1 MLELLTGTGLATAA
15 GLNAYIPLMVIGLLD
30 RYTNL
35 INLPSA
41 WSWLGNGWVLMILAV
56 LLAIEFV
63 ADKVPV
69 VDSVNDV
76 VQTVVRPTAGGM
88 AFAAG
93 SGSET
98 VTVTDPSA
106 LWTQKLWIPIAIGL
120 LIALTVHG
128 TKAAA
133 RPVMNA
139 ASFGVAAPV
148 VSTVED
154 GASIGLAVV
163 AIIMPF
169 LVIVFVF
176 VLFWWMLTVSRRRRR
191 RREQRVLSENAQ
203 RPTGVAKRL

>member
-163 AIIMPF
+163 AIVMPF
-169 LVIVFVF
+169 LVIIFVFVF
-176 VLFWWMLTVSRRRRR
+176 FWWMLTVSRRRRR
-191 RREQRVLSENAQ
+191 RREQRALSENAQ

>member
-15 GLNAYIPLMVIGLLD
+15 GLNAYIPLLVIGMLD

-41 WSWLGNGWVLMILAV
+41 WSWLSNGWVLLILAV

-93 SGSET
+93 TGSET

-106 LWTQKLWIPIAIGL
+106 LWTQKLWIPILIGL
-120 LIALTVHG
+120 LIAFTVHG
-128 TKAAA
+128 AKATA
-133 RPVMNA
+133 RPVMNVA
-139 ASFGVAAPV
+139 TVGMAAPV

-154 GASIGLAVV
+154 GASAGLSVV
-163 AIIMPF
+163 AIIVPF
-169 LVIVFVF
+169 LVI
-176 VLFWWMLTVSRRRRR
+176 LFLIGLVWWMVTSSRRRRQR
-191 RREQRVLSENAQ
+191 RAIGALSE
-203 RPTGVAKRL
+203 K

>member
-15 GLNAYIPLMVIGLLD
+15 GLNAYIPLLVIGLLD
-30 RYTNL
+30 RYTKL
-35 INLPSA
+35 IDLPSA
-41 WSWLGNGWVLMILAV
+41 WSWLSNGWVLLILAV

-98 VTVTDPSA
+98 VTVTDPGA
-106 LWTQKLWIPIAIGL
+106 LWTQKLWIPIVIGL

-128 TKAAA
+128 VKSAA
-133 RPVMNA
+133 RPVLNVA
-139 ASFGVAAPV
+139 TVGTAAPV

-154 GASIGLAVV
+154 GASIGLSVV
-163 AIIMPF
+163 AIVIPF
-169 LVIVFVF
+169 LV
-176 VLFWWMLTVSRRRRR
+176 VLFLIGLAWWAVAMIRRRGRR
-191 RREQRVLSENAQ
+191 RDARRLGERERALSE
-203 RPTGVAKRL
+203 K

>member
-15 GLNAYIPLMVIGLLD
+15 GLNAYIPLLVIGMLD

-41 WSWLGNGWVLMILAV
+41 WSWLSNGWVLLILAV

-128 TKAAA
+128 TKAVS

-139 ASFGVAAPV
+139 ATLGVAAPV

-154 GASIGLAVV
+154 GASASLSVV
-163 AIIMPF
+163 AIIIPF
-169 LVIVFVF
+169 LVVVF
-176 VLFWWMLTVSRRRRR
+176 LIGLIWWMVTVSRRRRQR
-191 RREQRVLSENAQ
+191 RAVGALSE
-203 RPTGVAKRL
+203 K

>member
-15 GLNAYIPLMVIGLLD
+15 GLNAYIPLLVIGMLD

-41 WSWLGNGWVLMILAV
+41 WSWLSNGWVLLILAV

-106 LWTQKLWIPIAIGL
+106 LWTQKLWIPIVIGL
-120 LIALTVHG
+120 LIALTVHS
-128 TKAAA
+128 TKAVA

-139 ASFGVAAPV
+139 ATLGVAAPV

-154 GASIGLAVV
+154 GASASLSVV
-163 AIIMPF
+163 AVIIPF
-169 LVIVFVF
+169 LVVVFLIGLV
-176 VLFWWMLTVSRRRRR
+176 WWMVTVSRRRRQR
-191 RREQRVLSENAQ
+191 RTVRALSE
-203 RPTGVAKRL
+203 K

>member
-15 GLNAYIPLMVIGLLD
+15 GLNAYIPLLVIGMLD

-41 WSWLGNGWVLMILAV
+41 WSWLSNGWVLLILAV

-106 LWTQKLWIPIAIGL
+106 LWTQKLWIPIVIGL
-120 LIALTVHG
+120 LIALTVHS
-128 TKAAA
+128 TKAVA

-139 ASFGVAAPV
+139 ATLGVAAPV

-154 GASIGLAVV
+154 GASASLSVV
-163 AIIMPF
+163 AIIIPF
-169 LVIVFVF
+169 LVVVFLIGLV
-176 VLFWWMLTVSRRRRR
+176 WWMVTVSRRRRQR
-191 RREQRVLSENAQ
+191 RTVRALSE
-203 RPTGVAKRL
+203 K

>member
-15 GLNAYIPLMVIGLLD
+15 GLNAYIPLLVIGMLD

-35 INLPSA
+35 INLPST
-41 WSWLGNGWVLMILAV
+41 WSWLSNGWVLLILAV

-93 SGSET
+93 TGSET

-106 LWTQKLWIPIAIGL
+106 LWTQKLWIPIVIGL
-120 LIALTVHG
+120 LIAFTVHG
-128 TKAAA
+128 AKATA
-133 RPVMNA
+133 RPVLNVATVGM
-139 ASFGVAAPV
+139 AAPV

-154 GASIGLAVV
+154 GASAGLSVV
-163 AIIMPF
+163 AIIVPF
-169 LVIVFVF
+169 LVIIFLIGLV
-176 VLFWWMLTVSRRRRR
+176 WWMVTARRRRR
-191 RREQRVLSENAQ
+191 QRRAIGALSE
-203 RPTGVAKRL
+203 K

>member
-15 GLNAYIPLMVIGLLD
+15 GLNAYIPLLVIGMLD

-41 WSWLGNGWVLMILAV
+41 WSWLSNGWVMLILAV

-106 LWTQKLWIPIAIGL
+106 LWTQKLWIPIVIGL

-139 ASFGVAAPV
+139 ATLGVAAPV

-154 GASIGLAVV
+154 GASVGLSVV
-163 AIIMPF
+163 AIIIPF
-169 LVIVFVF
+169 LVVIFLIGLV
-176 VLFWWMLTVSRRRRR
+176 WWMTTVSRRRRQR
-191 RREQRVLSENAQ
+191 RAIGALSE
-203 RPTGVAKRL
+203 K

>member
-15 GLNAYIPLMVIGLLD
+15 GLNAYIPLLVIGMLD

-41 WSWLGNGWVLMILAV
+41 WSWLSNGWVLLILAV
-56 LLAIEFV
+56 LLAVEFV

-106 LWTQKLWIPIAIGL
+106 LWTQKLWIPIVIGL
-120 LIALTVHG
+120 LIALTVHS
-128 TKAAA
+128 TKAVA

-139 ASFGVAAPV
+139 ATLGVAAPV

-154 GASIGLAVV
+154 GASASLSVV
-163 AIIMPF
+163 AIIIPALVVIF
-169 LVIVFVF
+169 LIGLV
-176 VLFWWMLTVSRRRRR
+176 WWMVTVSRRRRQR
-191 RREQRVLSENAQ
+191 RTVRALSE
-203 RPTGVAKRL
+203 K

>member
-15 GLNAYIPLMVIGLLD
+15 GLNAYIPLLVIGMLD

-35 INLPSA
+35 INLPST
-41 WSWLGNGWVLMILAV
+41 WSWLSNGWVLLILAV

-93 SGSET
+93 TGSET

-106 LWTQKLWIPIAIGL
+106 LWTQKLWIPIVIGL
-120 LIALTVHG
+120 LIAFTVHG
-128 TKAAA
+128 AKATA
-133 RPVMNA
+133 RPVMNVA
-139 ASFGVAAPV
+139 TVGMAAPV

-154 GASIGLAVV
+154 GASAGLSVV
-163 AIIMPF
+163 AIIVPF
-169 LVIVFVF
+169 LVIIFLIGLV
-176 VLFWWMLTVSRRRRR
+176 WWMVTARRRRR
-191 RREQRVLSENAQ
+191 QRRAIGALSE
-203 RPTGVAKRL
+203 K

>member
-15 GLNAYIPLMVIGLLD
+15 GLNAYIPLLVIGMLD

-41 WSWLGNGWVLMILAV
+41 WSWLSNGWVLLILAV

-106 LWTQKLWIPIAIGL
+106 LWTQKLWIPIVIGL
-120 LIALTVHG
+120 LIALTVHS
-128 TKAAA
+128 TKAVA

-139 ASFGVAAPV
+139 ATLGVAAPV

-154 GASIGLAVV
+154 GASASLSVV
-163 AIIMPF
+163 AIIIPF
-169 LVIVFVF
+169 LVVVFLIGLV
-176 VLFWWMLTVSRRRRR
+176 WWMMTVSRRRRQR
-191 RREQRVLSENAQ
+191 RTVRALSE
-203 RPTGVAKRL
+203 K

>member
-15 GLNAYIPLMVIGLLD
+15 GLNAYIPLLVIGMLD

-41 WSWLGNGWVLMILAV
+41 WSWLSNGWVMLILAV

-106 LWTQKLWIPIAIGL
+106 LWTQKLWIPIVIGL

-139 ASFGVAAPV
+139 ATLGVAAPV

-154 GASIGLAVV
+154 GASVGLSVV
-163 AIIMPF
+163 AIIIPL
-169 LVIVFVF
+169 LVIIFLIGLV
-176 VLFWWMLTVSRRRRR
+176 WWMTTVSRRRRQR
-191 RREQRVLSENAQ
+191 RAIGALSE
-203 RPTGVAKRL
+203 K

>member
-1 MLELLTGTGLATAA
+1 MARAGHAGIVLELLTGTGLATAA
-15 GLNAYIPLMVIGLLD
+15 GLNAYIPLLVIGMLD

-41 WSWLGNGWVLMILAV
+41 WSWLSNGWVLLILAV

-106 LWTQKLWIPIAIGL
+106 LWTQKLWIPIVIGL
-120 LIALTVHG
+120 LIALTVHS
-128 TKAAA
+128 TKAVA

-139 ASFGVAAPV
+139 ATLGVAAPV

-154 GASIGLAVV
+154 GASASLSVV
-163 AIIMPF
+163 AVIIPF
-169 LVIVFVF
+169 LVVVFLIGLV
-176 VLFWWMLTVSRRRRR
+176 WWMVTVSRRRRQR
-191 RREQRVLSENAQ
+191 RTVRALSE
-203 RPTGVAKRL
+203 K